1 MANSAVCRAEC
12 YKKEVIR
19 WTSVQFIHCKTYHYS
34 CDCTWAKCGLQPP
47 PCPFSRDI
55 FNNRFHHFVFIAS
68 LWGWVDW
75 QRLRTVKGDQQ
86 AWRADELLLLG
97 NSSCWF
103 CIMLIFKNL
112 HEITG
117 SCAETNK
124 APLSMDQK
132 DQGSQGNLVCNTE
145 CFWCLL
151 ITCHYNKIYFYILK
165 LLSFIVAPTVSTGN
179 IVMLLS
185 Y

>member
-1 MANSAVCRAEC
+1 MWQILRIDRNYTSWVFRPISDEQWQIVLCAELNVTRRKWLDELHCSLFTAKPIITAVIVLEQSADFR
-12 YKKEVIR
+12 
-19 WTSVQFIHCKTYHYS
+19 HPP
-34 CDCTWAKCGLQPP
+34 LP

-103 CIMLIFKNL
+103 YIMLIFKNL

-117 SCAETNK
+117 SCADTNK

-132 DQGSQGNLVCNTE
+132 DQGSQGKNNNDNRNLVCNTE
-145 CFWCLL
+145 CF
-151 ITCHYNKIYFYILK
+151 
-165 LLSFIVAPTVSTGN
+165 
-179 IVMLLS
+179 
-185 Y
+185 